1 MPHIPKVPAACAGLD
16 LALVE
21 RTLAKH
27 YGDITRAAREVGVSG
42 PDLRRLTWSKPELL
56 EEAQL
61 ECQVLIARAWG
72 VLIRALYS
80 DDPRRQMWA
89 SDRILSS
96 WIARD
101 HPLSPARR

>member
-1 MPHIPKVPAACAGLD
+1 MPYIPKVPAACAGLD

-27 YGDITRAAREVGVSG
+27 YGYIPAAARELGVSG

-56 EEAQL
+56 EEAML
-61 ECQVLIARAWG
+61 ECQVFVDRAWG
-72 VLIRALYS
+72 VLVTAIYS
-80 DDPRRQMWA
+80 GDPRRRQWA
-89 SDRILSS
+89 ADKIPSS
-96 WIARD
+96 YAARN